1 MNNKYNDKDLN
12 LSYYKDNDNDKHYL
26 KVDDYNENYMDL
38 SSLIKNINKNLIY
51 INNNDYLI
59 KFISKS
65 FINNLDDKYF
75 NTVKEEINIDNKTV
89 NVNKNILV
97 LNKNNLRNILE
108 NLIND
113 IKKDEKAYKM
123 IIELWPY
130 FENFNVDIL
139 NNISDDFAL
148 YFNTYTDN
156 NKLIKYELEFDNLN
170 KILNIDI
177 NNFIVSFFKEEHYIE
192 LVVNKQPFSKI
203 KFFDINNGYRIDCYI
218 NDSKILSFNVN
229 NTDSKKQ
236 ISLTSNTITNNNINL
251 LFLEIFDKN
260 ILEDYDKIE
269 DKLLFNI
276 DIFGFDL
283 LNFEI
288 KNISSIYTNSKLNIF
303 DVNLDD
309 LVDVDF
315 EKLKNIFK
323 NFITKEIE

>member
-1 MNNKYNDKDLN
+1 MN

-288 KNISSIYTNSKLNIF
+288 KNISSIYINSKLDKF